1 MTEVTAFQYFPWWS
15 FEPTH
20 LESQAKARTL
30 SDFWS
35 TEQGGWWRYSICKE
49 GTYDTKIEERVLDV
63 QVTNGRYRSLSLYR
77 L

>member
-1 MTEVTAFQYFPWWS
+1 MIFGA
-15 FEPTH
+15 
-20 LESQAKARTL
+20 L
-30 SDFWS
+30 SRED
-35 TEQGGWWRYSICKE
+35 GGGICKE